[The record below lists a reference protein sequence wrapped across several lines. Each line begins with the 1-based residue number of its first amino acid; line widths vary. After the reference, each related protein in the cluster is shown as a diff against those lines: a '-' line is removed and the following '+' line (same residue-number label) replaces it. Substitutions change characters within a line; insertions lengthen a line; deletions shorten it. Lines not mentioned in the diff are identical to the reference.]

1 MKKNL
6 GSTTFLLLG
15 EMLSHLLLSVSKRY
29 VSLRKFQNRVLL
41 CMVLYENYNSN
52 KARKRLTLLGQKE
65 KKKKV
70 SSFYLRFYGRNHVI
84 MECCIAAIEHVS
96 IYQPKN
102 VAETTVN

>member
-1 MKKNL
+1 MRKNL
-6 GSTTFLLLG
+6 GSTMFLLLG

-70 SSFYLRFYGRNHVI
+70 SSFHLRFTDGI
-84 MECCIAAIEHVS
+84 MS
-96 IYQPKN
+96 
-102 VAETTVN
+102 